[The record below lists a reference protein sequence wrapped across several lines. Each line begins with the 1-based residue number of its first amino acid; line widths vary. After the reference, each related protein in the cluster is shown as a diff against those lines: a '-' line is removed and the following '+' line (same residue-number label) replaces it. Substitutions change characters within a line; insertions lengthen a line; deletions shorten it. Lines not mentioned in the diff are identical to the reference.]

1 MLFGFDPQAVRFDE
15 PQYLWLLLL
24 PAVLLLL
31 WLRLAVKRRGDAHRF
46 SQRRTLPVRER
57 FQCFGGLLFWL
68 CLLLASVTTILAL
81 AQPQVRI
88 AFVRTA
94 GIDLVV
100 LQDGSTSMRVAD
112 MEGNRWQRS
121 VRFLRL
127 LGESLSWKDDR
138 MALALFAHIA
148 APQIRLTTDPN
159 TYFFFIDHLGEQ
171 SPFRVEDD
179 TSWDTN
185 MELGVYWGI
194 RLVEKDEEVHGKS
207 PNAKAFVLL
216 SDGQAWSGAVQESL
230 AVAKARGIP
239 VYAIGVGTSAGGYIP
254 DAPPDPDAFP
264 PRKAQPPVFSTLDRS
279 SLGAIAT
286 AGGGRYYELDRETD
300 REIANEIIDATR
312 SRASF
317 RGVDE
322 SAQSFYWQMLLLSG
336 ALVCLGALFLQERA
350 ELALQFLGAA
360 IVLFVV
366 SSLIG

>member
-1 MLFGFDPQAVRFDE
+1 MFSGFDPRAVRFDE
-15 PQYLWLLLL
+15 PQYLWLLVV
-24 PAVLLLL
+24 PALLLVL
-31 WLRLAVKRRGDAHRF
+31 WVRLAVKRRGDAHRF
-46 SQRRTLPVRER
+46 RRSRTLPVRER
-57 FQCFGGLLFWL
+57 FQFFGGLLFWL
-68 CLLLASVTTILAL
+68 CLLLASIAAILAV

-138 MALALFAHIA
+138 IALALFAHIA
-148 APQIRLTTDPN
+148 TPQIRLTRDPN

-207 PNAKAFVLL
+207 PNAKAFILI

-230 AVAKARGIP
+230 ALAKARGIP

-254 DAPPDPDAFP
+254 EPPPDPDAFP
-264 PRKAQPPVFSTLDRS
+264 PRKAQPPVFSILDRA
-279 SLGAIAT
+279 SLATVST

-300 REIANEIIDATR
+300 REIANDIIDATR
-312 SRASF
+312 RRASF
-317 RGVDE
+317 RGIDE
-322 SAQSFYWQMLLLSG
+322 TAQSFYWQLLFLSG
-336 ALVCLGALFLQERA
+336 AFICLGALFLQERA
-350 ELALQFLGAA
+350 ELVIQLLGAA

-366 SSLIG
+366 TSLIG